1 MDVGTILECI
11 NDQELLEALY
21 AYCFVL
27 QNTLKNVDGL
37 TEKDTDI
44 AVEAIKAAKDI
55 AFKYLGMKT
64 EVARADIGNRAL
76 DALINKL
83 TEVK

>member
-27 QNTLKNVDGL
+27 QNTLKNVDEAH
-37 TEKDTDI
+37 TEL
-44 AVEAIKAAKDI
+44 AVEAIKAAKDV
-55 AFKYLGMKT
+55 AFKYLSMKT

-76 DALINKL
+76 DALIDKL